1 MSTPSHIVLDTP
13 AQINA
18 LRAHTL
24 RIGLESEIKH
34 KMRLTGKV
42 PSCYTII
49 KRELGFKGNKIR
61 VYAQYV
67 LWMGEKGLLDIT
79 PTDQAT
85 LKAWAVKN

>member
-1 MSTPSHIVLDTP
+1 MSTNSYIVLSTP

-34 KMRLTGKV
+34 KVRLMTGKA
-42 PSCYTII
+42 PSCYSII
-49 KRELGFKGNKIR
+49 KRELGFKGNKVR

-79 PTDQAT
+79 PTDRAN
-85 LKAWAVKN
+85 LMAWAVK